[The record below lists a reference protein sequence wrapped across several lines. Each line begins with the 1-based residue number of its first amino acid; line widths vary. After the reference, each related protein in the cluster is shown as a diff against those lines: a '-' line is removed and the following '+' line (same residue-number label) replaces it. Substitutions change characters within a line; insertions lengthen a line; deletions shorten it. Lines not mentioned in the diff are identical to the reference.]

1 MPSLYGIEVLRVIDY
16 EVPQSVE
23 LLRIRPSFASVDVE
37 KAERRKLGE
46 LGLITLA
53 ANKYRLQLRTSN
65 PAGLVYTGK
74 MTANEGGAVTCKPL
88 SEIDDEI
95 RKQTSA
101 QGSAVRE

>member
-1 MPSLYGIEVLRVIDY
+1 M
-16 EVPQSVE
+16 
-23 LLRIRPSFASVDVE
+23 RIRPSFASVDVE
-37 KAERRKLGE
+37 KAKRRKLGE

-53 ANKYRLQLRTSN
+53 ANKYRLLLRTSN

-101 QGSAVRE
+101 QGSAVMVQGLSP